1 MKKIVL
7 FILGIALLFAVYIG
21 WMAFG
26 PTVNKPEGDYLFIH
40 TGWDYKTVKDHLK
53 EKDIASSWMF
63 DFLAKRAKYDK
74 NVKPGRYKIES
85 GMSLYS
91 LVRML
96 KSGSQ
101 TPVRLVINKIRT
113 KEDLAGKLGSL
124 FELDSTNVANFLLS
138 NDSLKGYNTDTN
150 LVMTNIIPNTYEI
163 RKWNTSLS
171 DLFKKLKSEKEKFW
185 TEERKNKAQQKGLT
199 PEQVYTIAS
208 IVEEETNK
216 DEDKG
221 KIASV
226 YINRKNKGM
235 KLQADPT
242 VKYAMRDF
250 GLKRVLHKHLEYP
263 SPYNTY
269 YASGF
274 PPGPICTPSVKT
286 IDAVLNSPETTYE
299 YFVAKPDFSG
309 YSNFA
314 STYNEHMIY
323 AKAYQRALDSLIIS
337 KQNK

>member
-1 MKKIVL
+1 MKRIFKFL
-7 FILGIALLFAVYIG
+7 FLIILVVGGYLA
-21 WMAFG
+21 WMVFG
-26 PTVNKPEGDYLFIH
+26 PTVNKAENDYFFVH
-40 TGWDYKTVKDHLK
+40 TGSGYEEVKKALA
-53 EKDIASSWMF
+53 EQNITESWMF

-74 NVKPGRYKIES
+74 NVKPGRYKIGA
-85 GMSLYS
+85 GMSLYN

-96 KSGSQ
+96 KSGNQ
-101 TPVRLVINKIRT
+101 APVRLIVNKLRT
-113 KEDLAGKLGSL
+113 KEDFAGKLGNL
-124 FELDSTNVANFLLS
+124 FEIDSTTVINFITS
-138 NDSLKGYNTDTN
+138 NDSLQKFNTDTN

-163 RKWNTSLS
+163 RKWNTSFS
-171 DLFKKLKSEKEKFW
+171 EVFKKLQSEKEKFW
-185 TEERKNKAQQKGLT
+185 TEERKSKAKAKGLSID
-199 PEQVYTIAS
+199 QVYIIAS

-216 DEDKG
+216 LDDKG

-250 GLKRVLHKHLEYP
+250 AIKRVMHKHLEYP

-269 YASGF
+269 YASGL
-274 PPGPICTPSVKT
+274 PPGPICTPSVTT
-286 IDAVLNSPETTYE
+286 INAVLDSPETTYE

-314 STYNEHMIY
+314 STYSEHLIY
-323 AKAYQRALDSLIIS
+323 AKAYQRALDSLILS